1 MKKLELIIFDM
12 DGVLIDSEKFYMKSE
27 QQIVESF
34 GKEVE
39 IDYFRQFCGTTQDHI
54 WSNIKKD
61 FDLPETLENLK
72 IKAKKQ
78 LLHLFDTEEVELI
91 PGITE
96 ILPKLKAAG
105 YKLAV
110 ASSTEKAIIK
120 EHLTGLNLIQ
130 HFDFIKSAEEVAH
143 SKPAPDV
150 FLRTAADLNV
160 PFSQAIVIEDS
171 TNGIQAA
178 KSAEMICVAFNN
190 PIYPP
195 VDQTKADII
204 IDDMT
209 KLTPDFLKEVFE
221 K

>member
-27 QQIVESF
+27 QQIVESY
-34 GKEVE
+34 GKEIE
-39 IDYFRQFCGTTQDHI
+39 IDYFRRFCGTSQDHI

-61 FDLPETLENLK
+61 FDLPDSLEDLK

-78 LLHLFDTEEVELI
+78 LLYLFDTEKVELI

-96 ILPKLKAAG
+96 VLPKLKAAG

-110 ASSTEKAIIK
+110 ASSTEKEIIK

-130 HFDFIKSAEEVAH
+130 YFDFIKSGEEVPR

-150 FLRTAADLNV
+150 FLRTASDLNV
-160 PFSQAIVIEDS
+160 PFSQSLVIEDS

-178 KSAEMICVAFNN
+178 KSAEMVCIAYNN

-195 VDQTKADII
+195 VNQAKADVII
-204 IDDMT
+204 EDMT
-209 KLTPDFLKEVFE
+209 KLTPEFVEEIFNK
-221 K
+221 